1 MPGQAIKFLFFA
13 AVLIL
18 PALFVQGQRSVNGKT
33 LISDDLPKIKIRL
46 KGNFKYAG
54 KFDFKLGETAAG
66 ERYVFVDAKKKRIQR
81 IFVAQFEGFLPGV
94 KKTYN
99 YKFDNALKFGAH
111 KFRQN
116 TYAYSNEEDRRTK
129 PGNEGVLM
137 AAFLREKGYTFEDE
151 FMMSRFVTVPDVER
165 RHELILFYIE
175 NAGTTGHRLSEF
187 YNGDDETEVWRK
199 ISVGL
204 TERSLKAFEIE

>member
-1 MPGQAIKFLFFA
+1 MSKFTKLLLFA

-18 PALFVQGQRSVNGKT
+18 PMTAVQAQRSVDGKT
-33 LISDDLPKIKIRL
+33 LISDALPKIKIKL
-46 KGNFKYAG
+46 KGDFKYVG

-66 ERYVFVDAKKKRIQR
+66 ERYVFVEAKKKRIQR
-81 IFVAQFEGFLPGV
+81 LFIAQFEGFLPNV
-94 KKTYN
+94 QKTYN

-116 TYAYSNEEDRRTK
+116 TYAYSNEADRREK
-129 PGNEGVLM
+129 PGNEGVLT
-137 AAFLREKGYTFEDE
+137 AAFLREKGYAFEDE
-151 FMMSRFVTVPDVER
+151 FMMSRFVTVPDAER
-165 RHELILFYIE
+165 RNELILFYIE
-175 NAGTTGHRLSEF
+175 NASTTGHRLSEF
-187 YNGDDETEVWRK
+187 FSGDNETEVWRK